1 LAVRS
6 QEPSNRRA
14 LKEDFMLLPVFVL
27 AATLP
32 LLQEPVAPQAPPP
45 EAPEA
50 APAAEAAPAVEA
62 APAASA
68 DALIEAGLKAFARRR
83 YTQAEI
89 EFRKALEA
97 APDSAAAAYYLG
109 YTYYKAAEPKRPFHP
124 DKQKAAEM
132 FAKAWELE
140 PTFRPVW
147 SKR

>member
-1 LAVRS
+1 
-6 QEPSNRRA
+6 
-14 LKEDFMLLPVFVL
+14 MLLTVFVL

-50 APAAEAAPAVEA
+50 APAETAPAEAAPAAETT
-62 APAASA
+62 PAVSA
-68 DALIEAGLKAFARRR
+68 DALIEAGLKAFGRRR

-109 YTYYKAAEPKRPFHP
+109 YTYYKGAEAKRPFHP

-132 FAKAWELE
+132 FAKAWELD
-140 PTFRPVW
+140 PTFRPAW
-147 SKR
+147 AKR